1 MTDLALSIR
10 GLGRRYR
17 RSTGMGLDLFRRQ
30 KNTSDWFWALRDIS
44 FDVERGTGVGIIGGN
59 GAGKSTLL
67 KILARIVPPSEG
79 EAEICGRVN
88 SLLEV
93 GTGFQPDLS
102 GRANIYLNASILGM
116 SRVETDQVFDE
127 IVAFSGVGDFIDMP
141 VKHYSSGMYSRLAFS
156 VAANVTGDILLVDE
170 VLSVG
175 DAEFRKKCMKRMN
188 SLLTAERRT
197 VLFVSHSMDAV
208 MRFCS
213 HALWLDHGAA
223 RAFGPAEEVV
233 SEYLRSVNRLGGK
246 YVAPGRGKNKDA
258 TQPGESVGAK
268 ALLDTPANGE
278 KSAEQIVVV
287 ETSNATQTV
296 KVISTEADAGFEP
309 AATIYAVTLLDG
321 QGRENDI
328 VAREESLTIVIDCEV
343 RAETHVIHPV
353 LHLFCAPRGG
363 IPEET
368 HVFTC
373 IKEPPLPREI
383 GHYRIEVTIPSCL
396 LTTGKYIVS
405 VALVTKAK
413 PLMRHCKLER
423 VLRFQVVERVDN
435 DNIFLTEN
443 LYGVIQPSLAWRVR
457 ILDPEEVFS

>member
-1 MTDLALSIR
+1 MTDIALSIR
-10 GLGRRYR
+10 GLGKRYF
-17 RSTGMGLDLFRRQ
+17 RSTGMGLDLFRRH
-30 KNTSDWFWALRDIS
+30 KNTSDWFWSLRDIS

-67 KILARIVPPSEG
+67 KILARIVPPSQG

-116 SRVETDQVFDE
+116 SRVETDEVFDE
-127 IVAFSGVGDFIDMP
+127 IVGFSGVGDFIDMP

-156 VAANVTGDILLVDE
+156 VAANVTGDILLIDE

-175 DAEFRKKCMKRMN
+175 DAEFRQKCLKRMK

-213 HALWLDHGAA
+213 HALWLDQGIA

-233 SEYLRSVNRLGGK
+233 SEYLRSANRLGGK
-246 YVAPGRGKNKDA
+246 YVAPGRDKTKYA
-258 TQPGESVGAK
+258 AK
-268 ALLDTPANGE
+268 ADENTGAEALHNTFANG
-278 KSAEQIVVV
+278 ARGTEQAAIVEISKV
-287 ETSNATQTV
+287 AQTV
-296 KVISTEADAGFEP
+296 RVISTEADAGFQP
-309 AATIYAVTLLDG
+309 SATIHAVTLLDG
-321 QGRENDI
+321 LGRENDI
-328 VAREESLTIVIDCEV
+328 VAREEPLTVVVDCEV
-343 RAETHVIHPV
+343 SAETHVIHPV
-353 LHLFCAPRGG
+353 VHLFCAPRGG
-363 IPEET
+363 VSEET

-373 IKEPPLPREI
+373 IKEPPLREI
-383 GHYRIEVTIPSCL
+383 GNYRIEATIPGYL

-413 PLMRHCKLER
+413 PLIRHCKLER
-423 VLRFQVVERVDN
+423 VLQFQVIERVDN
-435 DNIFLTEN
+435 DNTFLTEN

-457 ILDPEEVFS
+457 ILDPEEVIS